1 MFETT
6 EKPASDALAMRGDAA
21 GESFAGVE
29 RSSDG
34 LPKAWRLLAFG
45 PLSVTKDGKT
55 SKGAFTEADADLI
68 YTAHKEKGVKLPID
82 SNHVMHA
89 LAGSLGKDERD
100 IAAATGGDALAMGFG
115 DLEKRSDG
123 LWLSGVSWTPIGAG
137 LMKEKAFR
145 HFSPVFRGLS
155 DGKLRVTS
163 VSVLNYPA
171 IDGQEA
177 IACAGNTPPPPPPL
191 TDAKSADAKPADGGI
206 TELIAAALGLPKGT
220 SAEAIVKAVEGL
232 AMRLKELSTQQEE
245 LALSAETAR
254 RKELISAALADGR
267 LSNALLPWS
276 ESQTSAALSAF
287 LSAAPRVVPVGRSAA
302 ASATASATASAIRA
316 PMTPHDP
323 VLSMFGVSPDDL
335 AKYAGNR

>member
-1 MFETT
+1 MFEDTD
-6 EKPASDALAMRGDAA
+6 KPASDSLAMRGDAA

-45 PLSVTKDGKT
+45 PLSLTKDGKT

-68 YTAHKEKGVKLPID
+68 CTAHKEKGVKLPID

-89 LAGSLGKDERD
+89 LAGTLGQDERD

-115 DLEKRSDG
+115 DLEKRADG

-137 LMKEKAFR
+137 LMREKAFR

-177 IACAGNTPPPPPPL
+177 IACAGEVN
-191 TDAKSADAKPADGGI
+191 KVNPADSVNSVNKVDNALAAGI
-206 TELIAAALGLPKGT
+206 LKALGLPPET
-220 SAEAIVKAVEGL
+220 APEDILKAVEGL

-254 RKELISAALADGR
+254 RRELIAAALADGR

-276 ESQTSAALSAF
+276 EAQSSAALSAY
-287 LSAAPRVVPVGRSAA
+287 LSAAPRIVPVGRSAA
-302 ASATASATASAIRA
+302 AAGSPPRAS
-316 PMTPHDP
+316 HDP
-323 VLSMFGVSPDDL
+323 VLSMFGVSADDL

>member
-6 EKPASDALAMRGDAA
+6 EKPASDSLAMRGDAA

-45 PLSVTKDGKT
+45 PLSLTKDGKT

-68 YTAHKEKGVKLPID
+68 CTAHKEKGVKLPID

-89 LAGSLGKDERD
+89 LAGTLGKDERD

-115 DLEKRSDG
+115 DLEKRPDG

-177 IACAGNTPPPPPPL
+177 IACA
-191 TDAKSADAKPADGGI
+191 AEGGKVGPVDPVNKVDNG
-206 TELIAAALGLPKGT
+206 LAAGILKALGLPPET
-220 SAEAIVKAVEGL
+220 APEDILKAVEGL

-254 RKELISAALADGR
+254 RKELIAAALADGR

-276 ESQTSAALSAF
+276 EAQSSAALSAF
-287 LSAAPRVVPVGRSAA
+287 LSVAPRVVPVGRSAS
-302 ASATASATASAIRA
+302 ASATASPIRA

>member
-68 YTAHKEKGVKLPID
+68 CTSHKEKGVKLPID

-89 LAGSLGKDERD
+89 LAGSLGQDERD

-171 IDGQEA
+171 IDGQAA
-177 IACAGNTPPPPPPL
+177 IACAGNTPPPPPL

-220 SAEAIVKAVEGL
+220 PAEAIVKAVEGL

-302 ASATASATASAIRA
+302 AAGSPPRAS
-316 PMTPHDP
+316 HDP
-323 VLSMFGVSPDDL
+323 VLSMFGVSADDL

>member
-21 GESFAGVE
+21 GESFAGME

-68 YTAHKEKGVKLPID
+68 CTAHKEKGVKLPID

-89 LAGSLGKDERD
+89 LAGSLGQDERD
-100 IAAATGGDALAMGFG
+100 IAAATGGSALAMGFG

-123 LWLSGVSWTPIGAG
+123 LWLSGVAWTPIGAG

-177 IACAGNTPPPPPPL
+177 IACAGNTGAVDKVNKGDSVNTVGAVDKGDNGL
-191 TDAKSADAKPADGGI
+191 AAGI
-206 TELIAAALGLPKGT
+206 LKALGLPPET
-220 SAEAIVKAVEGL
+220 APEDILKAVEGL
-232 AMRLKELSTQQEE
+232 AMRLKELAGQQEE

-276 ESQTSAALSAF
+276 EAQTSAALSAF
-287 LSAAPRVVPVGRSAA
+287 LSAAPRVVPVGRSATA
-302 ASATASATASAIRA
+302 TATASATPRVS
-316 PMTPHDP
+316 HDP
-323 VLSMFGVSPDDL
+323 VLSMFGVSADDL
-335 AKYAGNR
+335 AKFPIK

>member
-6 EKPASDALAMRGDAA
+6 EKPVSDALAMRGDAA
-21 GESFAGVE
+21 GKSFAGVE

-45 PLSVTKDGKT
+45 PLSLTKDGKT

-68 YTAHKEKGVKLPID
+68 CAAHKDKGVKLPID

-89 LAGSLGKDERD
+89 LAGSLGQDERD
-100 IAAATGGDALAMGFG
+100 IAAATGGSALAMGFG

-177 IACAGNTPPPPPPL
+177 IACAGNTGAVDKVDNGL
-191 TDAKSADAKPADGGI
+191 AAGI
-206 TELIAAALGLPKGT
+206 LKALGLPPET
-220 SAEAIVKAVEGL
+220 APEDILKAVEGL

-254 RKELISAALADGR
+254 RRELISAALADGR

-276 ESQTSAALSAF
+276 EAQSSAALSAF
-287 LSAAPRVVPVGRSAA
+287 LSAAPRVVPVGRSATA
-302 ASATASATASAIRA
+302 THTATATAS
-316 PMTPHDP
+316 HDP
-323 VLSMFGVSPDDL
+323 VLSMFGVSADDL